1 MKKTLIPGLLLLL
14 VACQS
19 TPRLEDDTRY
29 VKLAKVVDVHVFTD
43 AERKEAAKTAPRSND
58 SGVSFGIGIG
68 VGTGGY
74 SGMMIGANTGL
85 SGVHDKRKEP
95 PQVATGANRFTVQ
108 PLNSSERIEVMS
120 YKHYKVGDC
129 VKVLSGH
136 PTEFARLF
144 DPKEGER
151 CN

>member
-1 MKKTLIPGLLLLL
+1 MKKTLILGLLFLL

-43 AERKEAAKTAPRSND
+43 AERKEAAKMAPRSND

-85 SGVHDKRKEP
+85 NSGHDKRKEP
-95 PQVATGANRFTVQ
+95 PQVASGANRFTVQ
-108 PLNSSERIEVMS
+108 PLNTSERIEVMS

-129 VKVLSGH
+129 VKVLTGH

-144 DPKEGER
+144 DPKEGEH